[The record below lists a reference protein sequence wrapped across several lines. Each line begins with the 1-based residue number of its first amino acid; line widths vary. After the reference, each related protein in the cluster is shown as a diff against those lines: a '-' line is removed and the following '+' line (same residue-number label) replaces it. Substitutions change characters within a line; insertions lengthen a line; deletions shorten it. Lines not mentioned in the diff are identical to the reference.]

1 MERTPRLGLLI
12 QAGYGKCNAL
22 LLLIGVSNINGQVII
37 NFKFK
42 PLTYEDIMLS
52 ALAENAS
59 SNQFEEYVDKA
70 YERLNHNDYNGFVS
84 YKPVRK
90 ILEELK

>member
-1 MERTPRLGLLI
+1 
-12 QAGYGKCNAL
+12 
-22 LLLIGVSNINGQVII
+22 
-37 NFKFK
+37 
-42 PLTYEDIMLS
+42 MLS